1 LVRIWQ
7 PAGCSTRAT
16 DMDGSR
22 TVELA
27 YDGGSP
33 AARGVIA
40 GVIQFARERSGWTC
54 QLADRLAQHNEQ
66 PTAAARLSCML
77 AAGSALPV
85 VRLAVAGRR
94 EQDCELHVDRAGIAR
109 LAVEHLAGCGIG
121 SVAFALP
128 RPLTDSAVW
137 IEAFCQATGPDAA
150 QQMHAAAAGG
160 SRAKRQQALVDWIA
174 SLPVPT
180 GIVVPADADAIMLI
194 EACREAGRQVPT
206 EAAIVG
212 VGNDE
217 LTCEAA
223 RPTLSSVD
231 IGLVRFGQEAARF
244 LEIILDGGRPDAA
257 QLELAVTPLRV
268 VARESTDTLGVGDPL
283 VANALRELR
292 QRLADPP
299 TPAQL
304 ARLFGLSRASLERRL
319 KTAIGR
325 SIHGELL
332 RLRVTEARR
341 LLAETDV
348 PIRDV
353 AAAAGFSSVQYM
365 TTVMKRQSGL
375 TPAQLRDAA
384 RAR

>member
-1 LVRIWQ
+1 
-7 PAGCSTRAT
+7 
-16 DMDGSR
+16 MDGSR
-22 TVELA
+22 TIELA

-54 QLADRLAQHNEQ
+54 RLADGPAQRGGRQ
-66 PTAAARLSCML
+66 PPAAARLCCKI
-77 AAGSALPV
+77 ATGSALPV
-85 VRLAVAGRR
+85 VRLSVAGSR
-94 EQDCELHVDRAGIAR
+94 EEDVELHVDRAAIVR
-109 LAVEHLAGCGIG
+109 LAVEHLAGCGIAA
-121 SVAFALP
+121 VALALP
-128 RPLTDSAVW
+128 RPLADAATWA
-137 IEAFCQATGPDAA
+137 EAFRHAIGNVDPRQVHP
-150 QQMHAAAAGG
+150 QQIHIASAG
-160 SRAKRQQALVDWIA
+160 STRPKRQRALADWIA
-174 SLPVPT
+174 SLPVPV
-180 GIVVPADADAIMLI
+180 GIVAPTDADALLLI
-194 EACREAGRQVPT
+194 DACREVGRQVPS

-217 LTCEAA
+217 LACEAA

-231 IGLVRFGQEAARF
+231 VGLIRFGQEAAR
-244 LEIILDGGRPDAA
+244 LLGLILDGSEADP
-257 QLELAVTPLRV
+257 AVRGMAVPPLRV
-268 VARESTDTLGVGDPL
+268 VARQSTDALAVGDPL
-283 VANALRELR
+283 VAASLRELR

-341 LLAETDV
+341 LLAETDL

-353 AAAAGFSSVQYM
+353 AAAAGFGSVQYM

-384 RAR
+384 RSR